1 MNDESDIEQF
11 EKADIVQLLNTDN
24 FKLKYIYLNKVN
36 DSGKLVGRG
45 NYFYIF
51 KKDTVLTN
59 PAGIIT
65 PNFDLNDNNIAY
77 PLSSIEDE
85 KKIISSFENTPGYQL
100 GNNHDYV
107 AKYSA
112 GWLWSNQFNT
122 AIGSFLL
129 VKPQYRRQGWG
140 TYLYMLNA
148 SLAFDNS
155 VLDIEAMNASGN
167 WTIYGRLG
175 MRHNPREDDD
185 MWGKTSILAGA
196 TSLRLFCRNFVR
208 QNPNNYNNLNGI
220 CDNTCYRTAR
230 LKSHYGITKKSMR
243 TKGTKSGHSAAMA
256 RSIALAESRKE
267 RAPHPYDRLSGNILK
282 KTQKKKIKRR
292 KKIKRLKKLTEKSIK
307 DKKEKNINRSRR
319 NRY

>member
-1 MNDESDIEQF
+1 MDEESDIEQF
-11 EKADIVQLLNTDN
+11 ENADIVKLLNTDN
-24 FKLKYIYLNKVN
+24 FKLKYLYFNKIN
-36 DSGKLVGRG
+36 EQGKLVTRT

-51 KKDTVLTN
+51 KKDIVLIN
-59 PAGIIT
+59 PS
-65 PNFDLNDNNIAY
+65 PDFDFDLNDNNIAY
-77 PLSSIEDE
+77 QLSSPEDE
-85 KKIISSFENTPGYQL
+85 KTIISSFENTPGYQL

-112 GWLWSNQFNT
+112 GWLWSNQFNS

-167 WTIYGRLG
+167 WTLYKRLG

-243 TKGTKSGHSAAMA
+243 TKSTKSGHFAAMA
-256 RSIALAESRKE
+256 RAAALMKKE
-267 RAPHPYDRLSGNILK
+267 RGNIRIVQVKGGGK
-282 KTQKKKIKRR
+282 KTRKKKKKAKRR
-292 KKIKRLKKLTEKSIK
+292 PTRHK
-307 DKKEKNINRSRR
+307 
-319 NRY
+319 